1 MSITFQK
8 LGDED
13 DITSTDV
20 IIFIITY
27 NTVFD
32 KLSVNHVFEN
42 IDKIPSTIV
51 FSEPEVLDAIV
62 LFYSNNLSTSNRS
75 NKRDDVYHAPSLD
88 EYTIQFITNNSLCNV
103 KSNILNILQNH

>member
-20 IIFIITY
+20 VIFSIAY

-42 IDKIPSTIV
+42 VDKIPSTIV
-51 FSEPEVLDAIV
+51 FLEPEVLDAIV
-62 LFYSNNLSTSNRS
+62 LFYSNNLSTRNQS
-75 NKRDDVYHAPSLD
+75 NKGMMYIML
-88 EYTIQFITNNSLCNV
+88 L
-103 KSNILNILQNH
+103 L